1 MKIYTACFLFLAI
14 SIHTTAQES
23 RKISRLTRQMLLSD
37 SVIGNAHIGISIY
50 DTETQNYLYH
60 FNDEKLFIPASN
72 TKFFT
77 LYAGLKY
84 IGDSIKGMYYK
95 IANDTIFILPTGDP
109 TYLHPDF
116 SIHPVHDFLNNS
128 HGKVVMLDDEQY
140 PIPYGKG
147 WAWDDQDESYMPQ
160 RSSFPGCGNLLKLEW
175 VKKNNANPN
184 EFQYDLAVMNTD
196 VPEFSITKKTD
207 TSLSYNIIKRTPGT
221 NHFEVTV
228 NNKLQAFTQEIPV
241 ETKGLAS
248 GFMTLQNSLYRLA
261 SLQKASNINRKDF
274 IPYFSQ
280 KSDAVFSL
288 MMKRSD
294 NFFAEQTLLMTANEK
309 LGHFNEQDMIDS
321 LLQDD
326 FADIPQRPR
335 WVDGSGLSR
344 YNLFSPNDLVYIIN
358 KIQTEFGEER
368 LKSILPTGGI
378 GTLKNYFNADSSF
391 IYAKTGS
398 LSNNYS
404 LCGLLT
410 TKKNKPLIF
419 AVMLNNYVGSSK
431 GIRKLIEAYLHELRE
446 KN

>member
-1 MKIYTACFLFLAI
+1 MNRFATLILSTLFFVTASAQNSKHLSKLTHKI
-14 SIHTTAQES
+14 
-23 RKISRLTRQMLLSD
+23 LLSD
-37 SVIGNAHIGISIY
+37 SIVNGAHLGISIY
-50 DTETQNYLYH
+50 EPETNSYVYTY
-60 FNDEKLFIPASN
+60 NAEKNFIPASN

-77 LYAGLKY
+77 LYAGMKY
-84 IGDSIKGMYYK
+84 LGNNIVGAYYK
-95 IANDTIFILPTGDP
+95 ISNDTIFLLPTGDP
-109 TYLHPDF
+109 TYLHPDY
-116 SIHPVHDFLNNS
+116 SIHPVHDFLNNNNY
-128 HGKVVMLDDEQY
+128 KVVMLDDERY
-140 PIPYGKG
+140 PVPYGKG
-147 WAWDDQDESYMPQ
+147 WAWDDQQEDYMPQ

-175 VKKNNANPN
+175 IKNDNAKPN
-184 EFQYDLAVMNTD
+184 QFQYDLAVMNTD

-207 TSLSYNIIKRTPGT
+207 TSLSYNFIKRTPGT
-221 NHFEVTV
+221 NHFEVIV

-294 NFFAEQTLLMTANEK
+294 NFYAEQTLLMTANEK

-321 LLQDD
+321 LLQHD
-326 FADIPQRPR
+326 FAAIPQRPR

-431 GIRKLIEAYLHELRE
+431 GVRKLIEAYLHELRE